1 MSTENPTV
9 DIGTLTG
16 SIIRD
21 LIADEL
27 QAWANDSETSLSD
40 PHAPRGNQQAPFIV
54 TSYPNQ
60 QTLSYPHIVVSEASI
75 SAESFDNRHELH
87 TAEVSVL
94 INVEGR
100 TSTETFAL
108 KDGVREFVVQSQ
120 RDTLREGGW
129 TDGQIDGST
138 AANFETDP
146 ETHSWQTTISGTV
159 YTA

>member
-1 MSTENPTV
+1 VSTTNPTV
-9 DIGTLTG
+9 DIGTLTE

-27 QAWANDSETSLSD
+27 AAWADDANTSLSD
-40 PHAPRGNQQAPFIV
+40 PLTRDGQDAPFVV
-54 TSYPNQ
+54 TSYPSQ
-60 QTLSYPHIVVSEASI
+60 QTLAYPHIVVSEASI

-87 TAEVSVL
+87 AAEVSVL

-108 KDGVREFVVQSQ
+108 KDGVREFVIQNQ
-120 RDTLREGGW
+120 RDTLREGGF

>member
-1 MSTENPTV
+1 MSTSNPTV
-9 DIGTLTG
+9 DIGTLTE

-27 QAWANDSETSLSD
+27 AGWADDANTSLSD
-40 PHAPRGNQQAPFIV
+40 PLTRDNQDAPFVV

-60 QTLSYPHIVVSEASI
+60 QTLAYPHIVVSEASI
-75 SAESFDNRHELH
+75 SATSFDNRHELH
-87 TAEVSVL
+87 AADVSVL

-108 KDGVREFVVQSQ
+108 KDGVREFVIQNQ
-120 RDTLREGGW
+120 RDTLREGGF

>member
-1 MSTENPTV
+1 VSTQNPTV
-9 DIGTLTG
+9 DIGTLTE

-27 QAWANDSETSLSD
+27 AAWADDANTSLSD
-40 PHAPRGNQQAPFIV
+40 PQAPRGNQQAPFIV

-60 QTLSYPHIVVSEASI
+60 QTVSYPHIVVSEASI

-87 TAEVSVL
+87 TADVSVL

-108 KDGVREFVVQSQ
+108 KDGVREFVIQNQ
-120 RDTLREGGW
+120 RDTLREGGF